1 MQLLTAPNLSAPH
14 GFSTRLGG
22 VSAAPFDSLNLGLS
36 TGDEPWRVAENR
48 RRFLAHF
55 GVAQSEVCALS
66 QVHGKRIVEATAGW
80 FELEADGAVTDCSER
95 LLVISAA
102 DCLAVLVHDPR
113 RNAVGAAHAGWR
125 GTVAKVVV
133 ELAEK
138 LYERYGSRPEELR
151 VAIGPG
157 IGGACYQVGDEVIAQ
172 VVAAGFSERVYRRD
186 NDGYRLDLAAAN
198 RELLLGL
205 GVPAA
210 QIWTSGHCT
219 HCQQELFFSHRREK
233 GRTGRMWAA
242 IRPRP
247 HRPE

>member
-1 MQLLTAPNLSAPH
+1 VQLLTAPHLSAPH

-22 VSAAPFDSLNLGLS
+22 VSEAPFDSLNLGLS
-36 TGDEPWRVAENR
+36 TGDLPRRVAENR

-55 GVAQSEVCALS
+55 GVAQEAVCALS
-66 QVHGKRIVEATAGW
+66 QVHGKRVVEAKAGW
-80 FELEADGAVTDCSER
+80 FELEADGAVTDRPER

-102 DCLAVLVHDPR
+102 DCLAILVHDPR

-133 ELAEK
+133 ELVGK
-138 LYERYGSRPEELR
+138 LYECYGSRPEELR

-157 IGGACYQVGDEVIAQ
+157 IGGACYQVGNEVIAQ
-172 VVAAGFSERVYRRD
+172 VVAAGFSQQVYRRD
-186 NDGYRLDLAAAN
+186 TAGYHLDLAAAN
-198 RELLLGL
+198 RELLLSL
-205 GVPAA
+205 GVPTE
-210 QIWTSGHCT
+210 QIWTSGYCT
-219 HCQQELFFSHRREK
+219 HCETELFFSHRREA

-247 HRPE
+247 L

>member
-1 MQLLTAPNLSAPH
+1 MQLLTAPHLSAPH

-22 VSAAPFDSLNLGLS
+22 VSEPPFDSLNLGLS
-36 TGDEPWRVAENR
+36 TGDEPRRVAENR

-66 QVHGKRIVEATAGW
+66 QVHGKTVIEARAGW
-80 FELEADGAVTDCSER
+80 FKLEADGAVTDQPER
-95 LLVISAA
+95 LVVVSAA

-113 RNAVGAAHAGWR
+113 HNAVGAAHAGWR
-125 GTVAKVVV
+125 GTVAKIVV
-133 ELAEK
+133 ELVGQLGA
-138 LYERYGSRPEELR
+138 RYGSQPEELR

-157 IGGACYQVGDEVIAQ
+157 IGRCCYQVGPEVIAQ
-172 VVAAGFSERVYRRD
+172 VAAAGISERVYGRD
-186 NDGYRLDLAAAN
+186 TTGYHLDLAAAN

-210 QIWTSGHCT
+210 QLWTSGYCT
-219 HCQQELFFSHRREK
+219 HCNPELFFSHRREA

-247 HRPE
+247 L